1 MNNRTVL
8 ISGGGIAGTTL
19 AYWLAR
25 RGFAPTV
32 VERAADLRSSGSPVD
47 VRGPALDVVEQM
59 GIMPR
64 LRDAATSATRLTFV
78 NGNGRRVG
86 GFNMGA
92 LGQDAGRG
100 VELPR
105 ADLASILYE
114 AGRADA
120 EYVFDD
126 SIRALDQEDRGVD
139 VTFERAA
146 PRRFDLVVG
155 ADGLHSRVRRLVFG
169 AERDHIRYLGL
180 YVATLPMDAPADNK
194 REILAYNIPGRAVFL
209 HPARGKALAAFM
221 FRRPEVAGFD
231 YRDIQQHKRLLTAA
245 FEGGSWRVP
254 ELLHRVRAADD
265 LYLDAVSRVAL
276 PNWSTGR
283 VTLLGDAAS
292 CVSLFGEGSSL
303 AIAGAATLA
312 DALVTSPDDHHTA
325 LTRYETDHRNLV
337 TPKQR
342 TMAAASRLLVPA
354 TTLGILTRN
363 TATYLSPIAAAIQG
377 AASKTTHH
385 RAAI

>member
-25 RGFAPTV
+25 RGFVPTV

-59 GIMPR
+59 GISPR
-64 LRDAATSATRLTFV
+64 LRAAATSATRLTFV

-86 GFNMGA
+86 GFNMA
-92 LGQDAGRG
+92 VLGQDAGRG

-120 EYVFDD
+120 EYVFND
-126 SIRALDQEDRGVD
+126 SIRALDQDDRGVD
-139 VTFERAA
+139 VTFESAA

-155 ADGLHSRVRRLVFG
+155 ADGLHSKVRRLVFG
-169 AERDHIRYLGL
+169 AECDHIRYLGL
-180 YVATLPMDAPADNK
+180 YVATLPLEGPADNK
-194 REILAYNIPGRAVFL
+194 HEILAYNTPGRAVFL
-209 HPARGKALAAFM
+209 HPAIGRALAAFM
-221 FRRPEVAGFD
+221 FRRPEVVGFD

-254 ELLHRVRAADD
+254 ELLYRVRAADD
-265 LYLDAVSRVAL
+265 LYLDAVSRW
-276 PNWSTGR
+276 PCPTGR
-283 VTLLGDAAS
+283 PAAS
-292 CVSLFGEGSSL
+292 PSS
-303 AIAGAATLA
+303 ATQ
-312 DALVTSPDDHHTA
+312 P
-325 LTRYETDHRNLV
+325 R
-337 TPKQR
+337 
-342 TMAAASRLLVPA
+342 ASRCSARAPA
-354 TTLGILTRN
+354 SPSPARPPSPTRWPPAPTT
-363 TATYLSPIAAAIQG
+363 
-377 AASKTTHH
+377 TTPL
-385 RAAI
+385 

>member
-114 AGRADA
+114 AGRAVA

-126 SIRALDQEDRGVD
+126 SSALDQEDRGVD

-354 TTLGILTRN
+354 TTGLDPTTALTP
-363 TATYLSPIAAAIQG
+363 S
-377 AASKTTHH
+377 
-385 RAAI
+385 